1 MRYGFTILDVFTS
14 VPFGG
19 NQLAGAARAY
29 LDLTYEYEAAKR

>member
-19 NQLAGAARAY
+19 KQLAVLPA
-29 LDLTYEYEAAKR
+29 LIWTDL